1 MITMLNKEEQ
11 LKLSKLI
18 ETYKFLDEKIKEYTN
33 ELSLIENIIVD
44 TLEVNDINAFKDV
57 FIENVS
63 INSSIK
69 LKDLKE
75 QFNNDTS
82 TLIDELVITINI
94 NDSLDSLRYLEGMSE
109 PILNAY
115 EEKLSRI
122 GKVKTTKLRI
132 DK

>member
-1 MITMLNKEEQ
+1 MLNKEEQ

-44 TLEVNDINAFKDV
+44 TLQINDINGFKDV

>member
-1 MITMLNKEEQ
+1 MLNKEEQ

-44 TLEVNDINAFKDV
+44 TLQINDINAFKDV

-122 GKVKTTKLRI
+122 GKVKTTKLKI

>member
-1 MITMLNKEEQ
+1 MLNKEEQ